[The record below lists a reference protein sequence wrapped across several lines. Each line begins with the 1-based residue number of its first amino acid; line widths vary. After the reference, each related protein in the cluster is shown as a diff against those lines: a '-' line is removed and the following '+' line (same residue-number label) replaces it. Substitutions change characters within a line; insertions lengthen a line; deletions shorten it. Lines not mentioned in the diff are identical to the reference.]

1 MTHMENIN
9 QNWPKADTDIRIRKQ
24 KHETDIMIIFPGF
37 KGLNRVMK
45 YILKIQIKLLEVKTT
60 MFEVKNTWDQFGLQ
74 TD

>member
-1 MTHMENIN
+1 
-9 QNWPKADTDIRIRKQ
+9 
-24 KHETDIMIIFPGF
+24 MIIFPGF